1 MLPEV
6 RPPKFAV
13 VQEYRDGEDRDATLE
28 RHYAAHPDDRG
39 ASLVVFIRK
48 MLKDDDDV
56 VSDSA
61 GAPQRRD

>member
-13 VQEYRDGEDRDATLE
+13 VQDYRDGEDQDAALE

-48 MLKDDDDV
+48 MLRGED
-56 VSDSA
+56 
-61 GAPQRRD
+61 